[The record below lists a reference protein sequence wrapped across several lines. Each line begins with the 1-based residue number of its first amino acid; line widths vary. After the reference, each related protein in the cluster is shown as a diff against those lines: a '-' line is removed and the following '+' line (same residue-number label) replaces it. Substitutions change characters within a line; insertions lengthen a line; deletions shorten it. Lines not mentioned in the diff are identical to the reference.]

1 MIIYGVT
8 GLLLRLLRRTNLM
21 NIFEA
26 LTKHHGTMREL
37 FDKTTSY
44 SSVFQEL
51 KNHLQVH
58 HKNEE
63 KILYDVL
70 KTKEP
75 TRKDAIE
82 AVEEHHVIE
91 FLLFELENFPRDH
104 ERWAIKL
111 EVLEE
116 YTKHHLKEEETE
128 VFPEGAKVLST
139 SEAEEMAV
147 RFEAIKE
154 KQLAVL

>member
-1 MIIYGVT
+1 
-8 GLLLRLLRRTNLM
+8 M

-26 LTKHHGTMREL
+26 LTKHHEVMRQL
-37 FDKTTSY
+37 FDKTAAE
-44 SSVFQEL
+44 SSVFPDL

-70 KTKEP
+70 KTKGP

-91 FLLFELENFPRDH
+91 LLLVELENFPRDH
-104 ERWAIKL
+104 ERWAIKF

-116 YTKHHLKEEETE
+116 YTKHHFKEEETE
-128 VFPEGAKVLST
+128 IFPEGAKVLDA
-139 SEAEEMAV
+139 SEAEDMAV
-147 RFEAIKE
+147 RFEAVKD

>member
-1 MIIYGVT
+1 
-8 GLLLRLLRRTNLM
+8 M

-26 LTKHHGTMREL
+26 LTKHHDTMRAL
-37 FDKTTSY
+37 FDKTASD
-44 SSVFQEL
+44 SSVFQDL

-63 KILYDVL
+63 KILYDAL
-70 KTKEP
+70 KTKEQ

-91 FLLFELENFPRDH
+91 FLLLELENFPQDH

-116 YTKHHLKEEETE
+116 YTRHHFKEEETE
-128 VFPEGAKVLST
+128 IFPEGAQVLNAN
-139 SEAEEMAV
+139 EAEEMAF
-147 RFEAIKE
+147 RFEAIKD

>member
-1 MIIYGVT
+1 
-8 GLLLRLLRRTNLM
+8 M

-26 LTKHHGTMREL
+26 LTKHHDTMREL
-37 FDKTTSY
+37 FDKAAANSNL
-44 SSVFQEL
+44 FEDL
-51 KNHLQVH
+51 KNHLRVH
-58 HKNEE
+58 HRNEE
-63 KILYDVL
+63 KILYDVM
-70 KTKEP
+70 KTKGP

-91 FLLFELENFPRDH
+91 LLLVELENFPQDH

-116 YTKHHLKEEETE
+116 YTKHHFKEEETE
-128 VFPEGAKVLST
+128 VFPEGAKVLNT
-139 SEAEEMAV
+139 AEAEDMAV
-147 RFEAIKE
+147 RFETIKA

>member
-1 MIIYGVT
+1 
-8 GLLLRLLRRTNLM
+8 M

-26 LTKHHGTMREL
+26 LTKHHDTMREL
-37 FDKTTSY
+37 FDKTSLD
-44 SSVFQEL
+44 SSIFKEL

-70 KTKEP
+70 KTNEQ

-91 FLLFELENFPRDH
+91 FLLLELENFPQDH

-116 YTKHHLKEEETE
+116 YTRHHFNEEETE
-128 VFPEGAKVLST
+128 IFPEGARVLKT
-139 SEAEEMAV
+139 SEAKEMAV
-147 RFEAIKE
+147 QFDAIKDN
-154 KQLAVL
+154 QLAVL

>member
-1 MIIYGVT
+1 
-8 GLLLRLLRRTNLM
+8 M
-21 NIFEA
+21 NIFDA
-26 LTKHHGTMREL
+26 LTQHHDTLRSL
-37 FDKTTSY
+37 FDKAASD

-51 KNHLQVH
+51 KKHLQVH

-91 FLLFELENFPRDH
+91 FLLLELENFPRDH

-111 EVLEE
+111 KVPEE
-116 YTKHHLKEEETE
+116 YTRHHLKEEEAE
-128 VFPEGAKVLST
+128 IFPEGAKFLST
-139 SEAEEMAV
+139 SEAEDMAV
-147 RFEAIKE
+147 RFKDTKD

>member
-1 MIIYGVT
+1 
-8 GLLLRLLRRTNLM
+8 M

-26 LTKHHGTMREL
+26 LTQHHDTLRAL
-37 FDKTTSY
+37 FDKTASD
-44 SSVFQEL
+44 SSFFQEL
-51 KNHLQVH
+51 KKHLQIH

-91 FLLFELENFPRDH
+91 FLLLELENFPRDH

-116 YTKHHLKEEETE
+116 YTRHHLREEETE
-128 VFPEGAKVLST
+128 IFPEGAKVLRT
-139 SEAEEMAV
+139 SEAEDMAV
-147 RFEAIKE
+147 RFEEIKD

>member
-1 MIIYGVT
+1 LAKDFPVKFPKEKKF
-8 GLLLRLLRRTNLM
+8 M
-21 NIFEA
+21 NIFEV
-26 LTKHHGTMREL
+26 LTQHHDTLRAL
-37 FDKTTSY
+37 FDKTAKD

-51 KNHLQVH
+51 KKHLQVH

-91 FLLFELENFPRDH
+91 FLLLELENFPRDH
-104 ERWAIKL
+104 ERWTIKL

-116 YTKHHLKEEETE
+116 YTRHHLKEEETE
-128 VFPEGAKVLST
+128 IFPEGARVLST
-139 SEAEEMAV
+139 SEATEMAV
-147 RFEAIKE
+147 RFNDTKD